1 MVVLIEG
8 VVNEFVPV
16 PPANGLPPAAA
27 AYQSVVSPAPGVA
40 EIATVPVPHLAPFVP
55 VGRAGTLFTVAV
67 TGLLVAEIHVVV
79 VFLASA

>member
-1 MVVLIEG
+1 MLLIEG

-16 PPANGLPPAAA
+16 PPANGLPPLAA

-55 VGRAGTLFTVAV
+55 VGRAGMLLTVATTAV
-67 TGLLVAEIHVVV
+67 LEAEIQVVL
-79 VFLASA
+79 VFRASA